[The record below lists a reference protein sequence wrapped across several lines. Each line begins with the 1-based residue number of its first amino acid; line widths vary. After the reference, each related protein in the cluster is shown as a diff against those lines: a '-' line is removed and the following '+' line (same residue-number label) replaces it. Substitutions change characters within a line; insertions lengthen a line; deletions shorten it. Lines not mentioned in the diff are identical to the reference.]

1 MTGTLTVTG
10 AQVQGGPAPASA
22 GARTAAVAMAD
33 FEFKEKQV
41 SVAPG
46 AEITFQNGGE
56 APHTATLDDVQG
68 ADTGRV
74 DPGQSKTLV
83 APSAPGSYS
92 YKCTLHPAK
101 MRGVIVVLGQS
112 TPDPV
117 AQPTATTAPA
127 SSGDQQ
133 AAAPSPTA
141 APSPPTG
148 YTAAAGVSGGMKT
161 WVIITLLAAAFLGG
175 VGIAPFLRRRSG

>member
-1 MTGTLTVTG
+1 
-10 AQVQGGPAPASA
+10 
-22 GARTAAVAMAD
+22 MAD

-46 AEITFQNGGE
+46 GEITFQNGGE
-56 APHTATLDDVQG
+56 APHTATLDDVPG

-74 DPGQSKTLV
+74 DPGQSKALV
-83 APSAPGSYS
+83 APTAPGSYS

-117 AQPTATTAPA
+117 AQPTATTVPP
-127 SSGDQQ
+127 SMDDQQ
-133 AAAPSPTA
+133 ASASTAPTVAPSP
-141 APSPPTG
+141 SG
-148 YTAAAGVSGGMKT
+148 YTAAAGVSGGMKV
-161 WVIITLLAAAFLGG
+161 WVIITLLVAAFLGG
-175 VGIAPFLRRRSG
+175 VGITPFLRRRAK